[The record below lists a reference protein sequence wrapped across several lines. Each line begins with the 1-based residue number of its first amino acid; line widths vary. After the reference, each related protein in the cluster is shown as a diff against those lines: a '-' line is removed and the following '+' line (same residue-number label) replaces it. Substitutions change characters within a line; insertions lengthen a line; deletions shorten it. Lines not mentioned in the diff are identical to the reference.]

1 MGSEVPKQFLPL
13 AGLPV
18 LMHAILAFHTA
29 VPDASITVALP
40 KTEAARWNELQKEH
54 GFTILHKIVAGGE
67 TRFHSVK
74 NALATLPAEGFVAI
88 HDGAR
93 PMVSIDLIRRAFR
106 EAEIKG
112 NAVPAI
118 PVSESMR
125 LQDETGNRP
134 VDRSGYRLIQTPQVF
149 RLADAHPAF
158 RKDYHPGFTD
168 DATVLESSGIRIN
181 LIEGETRNIKITGPD
196 DMAAAQ
202 ALMSRPFQR

>member
-1 MGSEVPKQFLPL
+1 MGSEIPKQFLPL

-18 LMHAILAFHTA
+18 LMHAILAFHNA
-29 VPDASITVALP
+29 VPDAAITVALP
-40 KTEAARWNELQKEH
+40 KTEFVRWKELQTVH
-54 GFTILHKIVAGGE
+54 GFNIPHTVVAGGA

-74 NALATLPAEGFVAI
+74 NALTTLPGEGIVAI
-88 HDGAR
+88 HDGVR
-93 PMVSIDLIRRAFR
+93 PLVSIELIHSAFR
-106 EAEIKG
+106 EAEISG
-112 NAVPAI
+112 NAVPAV

-125 LQDETGNRP
+125 LLDETGNRP

-149 RLADAHPAF
+149 RLADARHAF
-158 RKDYHPGFTD
+158 LQDYLPGFTD

-202 ALMSRPFQR
+202 ALMIRPFQR